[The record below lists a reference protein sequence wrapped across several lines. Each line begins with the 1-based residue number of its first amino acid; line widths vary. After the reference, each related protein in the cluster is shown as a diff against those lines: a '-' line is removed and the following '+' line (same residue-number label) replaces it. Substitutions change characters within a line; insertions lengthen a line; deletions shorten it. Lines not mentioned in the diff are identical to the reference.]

1 MLRSILHCDMNN
13 FYASVECMLDPALKK
28 YPIAVCGSVEERHGI
43 VLAKN
48 YKAKAFDV
56 KTGDAVWQAKQK
68 CKDLVVVPPHYE
80 EYIKYSKLARSVY
93 ERYTDQ
99 VEPYGM
105 DECWLDISGT
115 ESLFGSP
122 EKVANEI
129 RETMKFELGLTISV
143 GVSFN
148 KIFAKLGSD
157 MKKPDAVTV
166 IPKDTFKEKIWG
178 LPAADLLGVGRATQ
192 RVLDSYCIRTI
203 GDLANND
210 PEFLRRRLGK
220 NGVVLWNYANGN
232 DLSLVAKKDFVS
244 PIKSVGH
251 GITTVA
257 DLEKP
262 EQVWPVFLELTQDIG
277 HKLRVH
283 GLSAEGVAIHIRD
296 NTLNNKDIIRVF
308 PRTLSNTNTSLVLK
322 TPKTKTSVRKIF
334 LPSTVAQMLLE
345 RKKQIDEMKEL
356 FGDEYLDYDL
366 VFCHSSGRPMEG
378 QVINRA
384 LKKLIQDN
392 DLPDVVFH
400 SFRHASI
407 TYKLKWNGGDMKSV
421 QGDSGH
427 ARMDM
432 VADVYSHI
440 IDEDR
445 RYNAQKFEEQF
456 YNAKG
461 LKNAEEG
468 KTAPMPKFETSVE
481 LLDPMAEVQKE
492 SEVEKE
498 KPAENSTD
506 ENAALLTKLLSNP
519 ETAALLKA
527 LAKTI

>member
-296 NTLNNKDIIRVF
+296 VCYPNR
-308 PRTLSNTNTSLVLK
+308 
-322 TPKTKTSVRKIF
+322 
-334 LPSTVAQMLLE
+334 TVAVFIGCADLHRHL
-345 RKKQIDEMKEL
+345 RLIAPACYC
-356 FGDEYLDYDL
+356 GDLIRSFAGWHKTQFVYA
-366 VFCHSSGRPMEG
+366 VS
-378 QVINRA
+378 VI
-384 LKKLIQDN
+384 
-392 DLPDVVFH
+392 
-400 SFRHASI
+400 
-407 TYKLKWNGGDMKSV
+407 
-421 QGDSGH
+421 
-427 ARMDM
+427 
-432 VADVYSHI
+432 
-440 IDEDR
+440 
-445 RYNAQKFEEQF
+445 
-456 YNAKG
+456 
-461 LKNAEEG
+461 
-468 KTAPMPKFETSVE
+468 
-481 LLDPMAEVQKE
+481 
-492 SEVEKE
+492 
-498 KPAENSTD
+498 
-506 ENAALLTKLLSNP
+506 
-519 ETAALLKA
+519 KA
-527 LAKTI
+527 LGMLFLCLTCHRSFHPLLRKRISLGRSPENQFCNSISFYIFGIRL

>member
-115 ESLFGSP
+115 GSLFGSP

-166 IPKDTFKEKIWG
+166 IPKDTFREKIWG

-262 EQVWPVFLELTQDIG
+262 EQV
-277 HKLRVH
+277 
-283 GLSAEGVAIHIRD
+283 
-296 NTLNNKDIIRVF
+296 
-308 PRTLSNTNTSLVLK
+308 
-322 TPKTKTSVRKIF
+322 
-334 LPSTVAQMLLE
+334 
-345 RKKQIDEMKEL
+345 
-356 FGDEYLDYDL
+356 
-366 VFCHSSGRPMEG
+366 
-378 QVINRA
+378 
-384 LKKLIQDN
+384 
-392 DLPDVVFH
+392 
-400 SFRHASI
+400 
-407 TYKLKWNGGDMKSV
+407 
-421 QGDSGH
+421 
-427 ARMDM
+427 
-432 VADVYSHI
+432 
-440 IDEDR
+440 
-445 RYNAQKFEEQF
+445 
-456 YNAKG
+456 
-461 LKNAEEG
+461 
-468 KTAPMPKFETSVE
+468 
-481 LLDPMAEVQKE
+481 
-492 SEVEKE
+492 
-498 KPAENSTD
+498 
-506 ENAALLTKLLSNP
+506 
-519 ETAALLKA
+519 
-527 LAKTI
+527 

>member
-1 MLRSILHCDMNN
+1 MSVSTDTERIFRIGGYVKRAKLNLRNEREIRAFHRNAIERRFGDFEDGTLVDVYIDITGYKETAKRPEMLRLMRDCADGKVNLIFAETKGYLSANTREFCYWLHFIFNLKERVDIIRSILHCDMNN

-203 GDLANND
+203 GDLANTD

-296 NTLNNKDIIRVF
+296 NTLNTRQWQTKIALPNISCVLFNGHNEIS
-308 PRTLSNTNTSLVLK
+308 PYGTSW
-322 TPKTKTSVRKIF
+322 
-334 LPSTVAQMLLE
+334 A
-345 RKKQIDEMKEL
+345 
-356 FGDEYLDYDL
+356 
-366 VFCHSSGRPMEG
+366 
-378 QVINRA
+378 
-384 LKKLIQDN
+384 
-392 DLPDVVFH
+392 
-400 SFRHASI
+400 
-407 TYKLKWNGGDMKSV
+407 
-421 QGDSGH
+421 
-427 ARMDM
+427 
-432 VADVYSHI
+432 
-440 IDEDR
+440 
-445 RYNAQKFEEQF
+445 
-456 YNAKG
+456 
-461 LKNAEEG
+461 
-468 KTAPMPKFETSVE
+468 
-481 LLDPMAEVQKE
+481 
-492 SEVEKE
+492 
-498 KPAENSTD
+498 
-506 ENAALLTKLLSNP
+506 
-519 ETAALLKA
+519 
-527 LAKTI
+527 

>member
-166 IPKDTFKEKIWG
+166 IPKDTFREKIWG

-203 GDLANND
+203 GDLANTD

-244 PIKSVGH
+244 P
-251 GITTVA
+251 
-257 DLEKP
+257 
-262 EQVWPVFLELTQDIG
+262 
-277 HKLRVH
+277 
-283 GLSAEGVAIHIRD
+283 
-296 NTLNNKDIIRVF
+296 KDIIRVF

-481 LLDPMAEVQKE
+481 LLDPMAEVQKG
-492 SEVEKE
+492 SEVEEE
-498 KPAENSTD
+498 KPAENSAD
-506 ENAALLTKLLSNP
+506 KNAALLAKLLSNP
-519 ETAALLKA
+519 DTAALLKA

>member
-203 GDLANND
+203 GDLANTD

-296 NTLNNKDIIRVF
+296 NTLNTRQGERGIPKLSEDMPRKPLAQSRELPIILGAVGTI
-308 PRTLSNTNTSLVLK
+308 PRRSPVCAGK
-322 TPKTKTSVRKIF
+322 RRKVQTF
-334 LPSTVAQMLLE
+334 
-345 RKKQIDEMKEL
+345 
-356 FGDEYLDYDL
+356 
-366 VFCHSSGRPMEG
+366 
-378 QVINRA
+378 
-384 LKKLIQDN
+384 LKK
-392 DLPDVVFH
+392 P
-400 SFRHASI
+400 
-407 TYKLKWNGGDMKSV
+407 KSL
-421 QGDSGH
+421 
-427 ARMDM
+427 
-432 VADVYSHI
+432 
-440 IDEDR
+440 
-445 RYNAQKFEEQF
+445 NFWC
-456 YNAKG
+456 
-461 LKNAEEG
+461 
-468 KTAPMPKFETSVE
+468 
-481 LLDPMAEVQKE
+481 AEVAPHK
-492 SEVEKE
+492 
-498 KPAENSTD
+498 TGIW
-506 ENAALLTKLLSNP
+506 AASKLIFKRS
-519 ETAALLKA
+519 A
-527 LAKTI
+527 